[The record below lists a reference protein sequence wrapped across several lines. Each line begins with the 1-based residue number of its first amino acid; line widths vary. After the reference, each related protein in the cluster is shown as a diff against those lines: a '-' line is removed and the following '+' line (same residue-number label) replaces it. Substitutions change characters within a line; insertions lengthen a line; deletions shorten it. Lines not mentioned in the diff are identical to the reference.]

1 VVERGKVLVELLGAE
16 RARAAALVEEALGD
30 FWAATSRIAWST
42 PEATCSIA
50 SGLTMKGAFIGLY
63 KLYEVS
69 LVKAGLAKTLCIA
82 VASVGAAGAAL
93 GFAMVPVCLLRL
105 PAADERGVTRAAREG
120 VAWSGVRLWAFIAS
134 GPLAAH
140 LADHLSYGHV
150 LATADLGCI
159 SLAAASLYRN
169 VRSAVCQGTFS
180 DEQPALAALAVTGTL
195 CLVISTVIMVVVHP
209 TCAFLS
215 GLHLLGV
222 SHAVSA

>member
-1 VVERGKVLVELLGAE
+1 
-16 RARAAALVEEALGD
+16 
-30 FWAATSRIAWST
+30 
-42 PEATCSIA
+42 
-50 SGLTMKGAFIGLY
+50 
-63 KLYEVS
+63 
-69 LVKAGLAKTLCIA
+69 
-82 VASVGAAGAAL
+82 
-93 GFAMVPVCLLRL
+93 RL

-169 VRSAVCQGTFS
+169 VRSAVCQDGTFS